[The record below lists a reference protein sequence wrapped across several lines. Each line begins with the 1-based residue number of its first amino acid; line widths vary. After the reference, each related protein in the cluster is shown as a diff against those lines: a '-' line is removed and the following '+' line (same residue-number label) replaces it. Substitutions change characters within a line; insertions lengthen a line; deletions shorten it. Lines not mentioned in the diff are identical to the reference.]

1 MDYFKWFFYF
11 VVFNV
16 WIGLLFP
23 VYFWWIKKYQGIRF
37 EQGTGRV
44 ALKRKQILEM
54 ISAIGEND
62 TQRRYLRI
70 LLFFHTF
77 LVISGKVI
85 LTVFVLLIMLV
96 IVAKVF

>member
-1 MDYFKWFFYF
+1 MWFFYF
-11 VVFNV
+11 VVFSV

-23 VYFWWIKKYQGIRF
+23 VYFWWLNKYQGIRF
-37 EQGTGRV
+37 EQGTRGV

-54 ISAIGEND
+54 IRALGEND
-62 TQRRYLRI
+62 TRRRYLRI

-85 LTVFVLLIMLV
+85 LTVFLL
-96 IVAKVF
+96 

>member
-1 MDYFKWFFYF
+1 MGYFKLFFFF
-11 VVFNV
+11 VVFSV

-23 VYFWWIKKYQGIRF
+23 VYFWWLNKCQGIRF
-37 EQGTGRV
+37 EQGTRKV

-54 ISAIGEND
+54 ISALGEND
-62 TQRRYLRI
+62 TRRRYLRI

-85 LTVFVLLIMLV
+85 LTLFLLLIMLV
-96 IVAKVF
+96 IVDKVF